1 MGRITLVS
9 GGIRSGKSSMV
20 QDRLL
25 QAEKPGIIVT
35 GKATDAEMQRRIDR
49 HKADRPNKIT
59 TIEACD
65 KLDEIIQSV
74 DFDVLGIDCIGT
86 WITNRMWDLGLN
98 FDHPSDSEC
107 VTIGQTIEE
116 EAHKMISAA
125 IKSSADVWIVTNEV
139 GFSLIPATKS
149 SRLFTDTIGR
159 INKAIASSANDVF
172 LVCCGIPVKIK

>member
-1 MGRITLVS
+1 MGKITLVS

-25 QAEKPGIIVT
+25 KAERPGIIVT
-35 GKATDAEMQRRIDR
+35 GKATDAEMRRRIDR

-59 TIEACD
+59 TIETCD
-65 KLDEIIQSV
+65 KLDEIVRSV
-74 DFDVLGIDCIGT
+74 DFDVIGFDCIGT

-98 FDHPSDSEC
+98 FDCPSDNEC
-107 VTIGQTIEE
+107 TNIGQTIEK
-116 EAHKMISAA
+116 EAQEMINAF
-125 IKSSADVWIVTNEV
+125 IKSSADIWVVTNEV

-149 SRLFTDTIGR
+149 ARLFTDTIGR
-159 INKAIASSANDVF
+159 INQAIASNANDVF